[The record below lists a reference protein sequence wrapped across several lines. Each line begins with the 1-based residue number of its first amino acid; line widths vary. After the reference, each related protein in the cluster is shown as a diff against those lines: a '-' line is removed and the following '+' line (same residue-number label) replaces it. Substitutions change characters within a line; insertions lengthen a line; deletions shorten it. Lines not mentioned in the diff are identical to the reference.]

1 MVDTA
6 RRIFSPNRPTSVA
19 THRLFG
25 LLAWVVLGA
34 TALTTA
40 GNLLAQVPVRPN
52 AVPKER
58 PVSQP
63 PGEGNLPPPADPPG
77 GPATTG
83 PQQPPALPDPPPLSI
98 HSVSLGDN
106 NFTVTIPPPPRFQFK
121 IAPNATLKDLLPP
134 PPKAERIAG
143 PLLGNDLNL
152 VPEVKFQG
160 NPALRITP
168 EQAAKFLTGH
178 ASALKKPA
186 PEDATKNIAHQIA
199 KINHL
204 NSKKTDGFVLALR
217 DQRPD
222 LSGLPFAM
230 GDACRTKGERNQ
242 QFALAAATVRRALPN
257 STTPNARAGAALGQ
271 AMGTTTGAAVGH
283 TGPERNRAEDFW
295 EQFQTACVQED
306 RKQSK
311 IDRVQCEH
319 VALARIAALMQ
330 VLAPEEPELRLG
342 LVKYL
347 AGISH
352 AEATRALARLAIFSA
367 EDEVRRAALDALKVR
382 RERDYTEI
390 LIQGLRYPL
399 PAVAQRAA
407 DAVAKLERNDLVPQL
422 VDLLDEP
429 DPRAP
434 VIQEVEKKKVPVVRE
449 LVRVNHQRSCLMCH
463 SPGNKET
470 VSPDTLTAQVPV
482 PGEPLPTPSQ
492 GYANSVPDLLVRVD
506 VTYLRQ
512 DFSLMQAVEDA
523 NPWPEMQRFDFLVRT
538 RVLAEEE
545 AQTYQAKLDKREP
558 GQLSPYNRAVMN
570 ALRDLTG
577 KDTEPT
583 GKAWRKLLEKPAQNQ

>member
-1 MVDTA
+1 
-6 RRIFSPNRPTSVA
+6 
-19 THRLFG
+19 
-25 LLAWVVLGA
+25 
-34 TALTTA
+34 
-40 GNLLAQVPVRPN
+40 
-52 AVPKER
+52 
-58 PVSQP
+58 
-63 PGEGNLPPPADPPG
+63 
-77 GPATTG
+77 
-83 PQQPPALPDPPPLSI
+83 LSI
-98 HSVSLGDN
+98 
-106 NFTVTIPPPPRFQFK
+106 PRPPRFQFK

-134 PPKAERIAG
+134 PPKAEQIAG

-160 NPALRITP
+160 DPTLQISP
-168 EQAAKFLTGH
+168 EQAAKFLIGR
-178 ASALKKPA
+178 ASTLKPA

-230 GDACRTKGERNQ
+230 GDACRTKGERNK
-242 QFALAAATVRRALPN
+242 QFALAAATVRRALPR
-257 STTPNARAGAALGQ
+257 ST
-271 AMGTTTGAAVGH
+271 GTVPSLSLSVPGGLTGSAVGS
-283 TGPERNRAEDFW
+283 TRPAVPASATPTTAAEEPPPGKHFW
-295 EQFQTACVQED
+295 EQYRKTCEEED
-306 RKQSK
+306 RQLSN

-319 VALARIAALMQ
+319 VTLARIAALMQ
-330 VLAPEEPELRLG
+330 VLAPEGPELRLG

-407 DAVAKLERNDLVPQL
+407 DAVAKLERSDLVPQL

-434 VIQEVEKKKVPVVRE
+434 VMQEVEKKKVPVVRE
-449 LVRVNHQRSCLMCH
+449 LVRVNHHRSCLMCH

-482 PGEPLPTPSQ
+482 PGEPLATPSQ

-512 DFSLMQAVEDA
+512 NYSLMQAVEDA
-523 NPWPEMQRFDFLVRT
+523 NPWPEMQRFDFLVRS
-538 RVLAEEE
+538 RVLTEEE

-558 GQLSPYNRAVMN
+558 GQLSPYNRAVLT

-577 KDTEPT
+577 KDVEPT